1 MQVSI
6 DGSSARAAAST
17 LVSLVALFCGVA
29 WGATKS
35 VASRSVAATR
45 RGVTV
50 VEDASRRVLAKRN
63 AVPLGRVSQTLRTA
77 LFGRRLDV
85 SATVL
90 LVAPVLALATHQ
102 WAATVGYTRIRGWV
116 HGTWF
121 GTNPQLVV
129 FLGVGA
135 LLALA
140 VLSAAS
146 NSGLL
151 PTTLLV
157 MGPVFGIA
165 FARYGLTL
173 RYYGAVG
180 VPNAVE
186 VGVVLAVAFGVPI
199 ACVGFVLGTVVRRM
213 ATALRGKRGGAP
225 NVERA

>member
-1 MQVSI
+1 MQIAI
-6 DGSSARAAAST
+6 DGSAAKSAAGTLLAVTVSVLASASALSKS
-17 LVSLVALFCGVA
+17 LVS
-29 WGATKS
+29 
-35 VASRSVAATR
+35 RSIAAVR
-45 RGVTV
+45 RGVSAAET
-50 VEDASRRVLAKRN
+50 ASHRALGTRD

-90 LVAPVLALATHQ
+90 LVAPVLAFATHYS
-102 WAATVGYTRIRGWV
+102 AAAVGYTRIRGWV

-121 GTNPQLVV
+121 GTDPQLLV

-146 NSGLL
+146 NSGLV

-157 MGPVFGIA
+157 TAPVFGVA

-173 RYYGAVG
+173 EHYGTVG
-180 VPNAVE
+180 IPNAVE

-199 ACVGFVLGTVVRRM
+199 ACAGFVLGTVLRRM
-213 ATALRGKRGGAP
+213 VTTLRGERGATP
-225 NVERA
+225 AVDRV